1 MISAKMIRMTEGGS
15 AIRAMF
21 EEGARMAA
29 RFGQENVY
37 DFSLGNPNIPAPEK
51 VREEI
56 VRIASETDPMELHGY
71 MSNAGYPE
79 VRAKVAASLNS
90 RFGTDFTGDN
100 ILMTVGAAGGLNVI
114 LKTLLCWCA
123 RPIFWGTATTS
134 PTLTAF

>member
-1 MISAKMIRMTEGGS
+1 MISQRMIKMTEGGS

-29 RFGQENVY
+29 QFGRENVY

-51 VREEI
+51 VRESI

-79 VRAKVAASLNS
+79 VRARVATSLNR
-90 RFGTDFTGDN
+90 RFGTAFTEDN
-100 ILMTVGAAGGLNVI
+100 ILMTVGAAS
-114 LKTLLCWCA
+114 
-123 RPIFWGTATTS
+123 ATIAMPSTTKRS
-134 PTLTAF
+134 EWKSM